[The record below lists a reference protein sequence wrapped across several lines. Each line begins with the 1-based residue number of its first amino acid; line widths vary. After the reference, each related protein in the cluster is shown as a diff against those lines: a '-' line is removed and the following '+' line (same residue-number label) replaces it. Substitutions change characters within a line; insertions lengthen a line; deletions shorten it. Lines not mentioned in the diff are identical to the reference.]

1 MKDIQWNAIMLREFR
16 YLACLSDEEY
26 SVAYDWAHS
35 KSITET
41 AMNRNMDNSKVK
53 DIRKTLRQKYD
64 EVEKYS
70 PLLPK
75 RAT

>member
-1 MKDIQWNAIMLREFR
+1 MKDIQWNQIMLREFR

-26 SVAYDWAHS
+26 AVLHDWAHG

-41 AMNRNMDNSKVK
+41 SMNRNMGDTKIK
-53 DIRKTLRQKYD
+53 DIRRTLRQKYD
-64 EVEKYS
+64 AVAVYT

-75 RAT
+75 RTK